1 MRLPVSATAGPRDT
15 RGGLASGFADT
26 PQGALLAAINIGVRT
41 AAQWGSAIFV
51 STITRQVTGPDTR
64 ALLHAEET
72 AYAQLRATAHVRAG
86 QPAGQ
91 AHAAEDGYRFAAWS
105 PAAATV
111 EVLTVGSTAS
121 GTTVLAATRVQ
132 VVWRRGDWRVVAP
145 PGGNWANAATA
156 ISSPL
161 GYTIFPGEVTTV
173 HCDTLVEPACA
184 LVSRLVT
191 SAASSAASDVLSG
204 LANAISTG
212 VRWTVTN
219 TVAWWI
225 SIPSPDLA
233 AEPAITRIQAWL
245 LPITAAVA
253 VGAMIAGGLR
263 MVIARRANPLLDVTG
278 GMLTLAAVTTLGTIV
293 PTLLLKAG
301 DAWSAWVLQA
311 STGGQFAQRLA
322 NVLVLGGTAAP
333 AVVLIFGLAAIVL
346 SLVQA
351 ALMLFRQAALVILAG
366 VLPLAAA
373 GSLAPLTRPWIR
385 KISSWMLA
393 LICYKPAAAAV
404 YAVAFT
410 MIGSGKNPRTVL
422 MGFVMLVLSVLTLPA
437 LMKFFTWTT
446 GAVAGSGGGGQLLGA
461 AAVGA
466 IAVGY
471 DALPWRRRR
480 PGAGSGRLP
489 KHEARPAARRRTSRR
504 TGLPRRPAEPA
515 DLARHATRPALAI
528 RQQRSTGPRSCQH
541 ADRSHT
547 SSPANAPAGSAG
559 TATGAA
565 TAAAPAGP
573 AGAAAA
579 AAAAAAQAATAA
591 ARRADGAMEPEDT
604 P

>member
-1 MRLPVSATAGPRDT
+1 M
-15 RGGLASGFADT
+15 
-26 PQGALLAAINIGVRT
+26 
-41 AAQWGSAIFV
+41 
-51 STITRQVTGPDTR
+51 
-64 ALLHAEET
+64 
-72 AYAQLRATAHVRAG
+72 
-86 QPAGQ
+86 
-91 AHAAEDGYRFAAWS
+91 
-105 PAAATV
+105 
-111 EVLTVGSTAS
+111 
-121 GTTVLAATRVQ
+121 
-132 VVWRRGDWRVVAP
+132 
-145 PGGNWANAATA
+145 
-156 ISSPL
+156 
-161 GYTIFPGEVTTV
+161 

-466 IAVGY
+466 IAVGTM
-471 DALPWRRRR
+471 RS
-480 PGAGSGRLP
+480 PGAAAGPAQDQAAYLSTRLGPPPGGAPPGGPDSPAGPPSQPTSPGTPPAPPWPSGSS
-489 KHEARPAARRRTSRR
+489 AAPAAGAAS
-504 TGLPRRPAEPA
+504 A
-515 DLARHATRPALAI
+515 
-528 RQQRSTGPRSCQH
+528 STGATP
-541 ADRSHT
+541 
-547 SSPANAPAGSAG
+547 SSPANAPAGSSG

-579 AAAAAAQAATAA
+579 TAASAAAQAAAAA

>member
-1 MRLPVSATAGPRDT
+1 VTA
-15 RGGLASGFADT
+15 
-26 PQGALLAAINIGVRT
+26 
-41 AAQWGSAIFV
+41 
-51 STITRQVTGPDTR
+51 
-64 ALLHAEET
+64 
-72 AYAQLRATAHVRAG
+72 
-86 QPAGQ
+86 
-91 AHAAEDGYRFAAWS
+91 
-105 PAAATV
+105 
-111 EVLTVGSTAS
+111 
-121 GTTVLAATRVQ
+121 
-132 VVWRRGDWRVVAP
+132 
-145 PGGNWANAATA
+145 
-156 ISSPL
+156 
-161 GYTIFPGEVTTV
+161 V

-184 LVSRLVT
+184 LVSRVVT

-204 LANAISTG
+204 LANAISAG

-225 SIPSPDLA
+225 SIRSPDLA
-233 AEPAITRIQAWL
+233 ADPAITRIQAWL

-311 STGGQFAQRLA
+311 STGGQFAQRLGSL
-322 NVLVLGGTAAP
+322 LVLGGTAAP

-346 SLVQA
+346 TLVQA

-385 KISSWMLA
+385 KITSWMLA

-404 YAVAFT
+404 YAAAFT

-466 IAVGY
+466 IAVGTM
-471 DALPWRRRR
+471 RS
-480 PGAGSGRLP
+480 PGAAAGPAQDQAAYLSTRLGPPPGGPPGRPDSPAGPPSQPTSPGTPPAPPWPPGSN
-489 KHEARPAARRRTSRR
+489 AAPAAGAAST
-504 TGLPRRPAEPA
+504 PAGTAP
-515 DLARHATRPALAI
+515 
-528 RQQRSTGPRSCQH
+528 G
-541 ADRSHT
+541 
-547 SSPANAPAGSAG
+547 SPASAPTGSAA

-579 AAAAAAQAATAA
+579 AAAAAAQAAAAA

>member
-1 MRLPVSATAGPRDT
+1 M
-15 RGGLASGFADT
+15 
-26 PQGALLAAINIGVRT
+26 
-41 AAQWGSAIFV
+41 
-51 STITRQVTGPDTR
+51 
-64 ALLHAEET
+64 
-72 AYAQLRATAHVRAG
+72 
-86 QPAGQ
+86 
-91 AHAAEDGYRFAAWS
+91 
-105 PAAATV
+105 
-111 EVLTVGSTAS
+111 
-121 GTTVLAATRVQ
+121 
-132 VVWRRGDWRVVAP
+132 
-145 PGGNWANAATA
+145 
-156 ISSPL
+156 
-161 GYTIFPGEVTTV
+161 
-173 HCDTLVEPACA
+173 
-184 LVSRLVT
+184 
-191 SAASSAASDVLSG
+191 
-204 LANAISTG
+204 
-212 VRWTVTN
+212 
-219 TVAWWI
+219 
-225 SIPSPDLA
+225 
-233 AEPAITRIQAWL
+233 
-245 LPITAAVA
+245 
-253 VGAMIAGGLR
+253 
-263 MVIARRANPLLDVTG
+263 
-278 GMLTLAAVTTLGTIV
+278 
-293 PTLLLKAG
+293 
-301 DAWSAWVLQA
+301 QA
-311 STGGQFAQRLA
+311 STGGQFAQRLTG
-322 NVLVLGGTAAP
+322 VLVLGGTAAP

-466 IAVGY
+466 IAVGTM
-471 DALPWRRRR
+471 RS
-480 PGAGSGRLP
+480 PGAAAGPAQDQAAYLSTRLGPPPGGAPPGGPDSPAGPPSQPTSPGTPPAPPWPSGSS
-489 KHEARPAARRRTSRR
+489 AAPAAGAASTP
-504 TGLPRRPAEPA
+504 TG
-515 DLARHATRPALAI
+515 ATP
-528 RQQRSTGPRSCQH
+528 
-541 ADRSHT
+541 

-579 AAAAAAQAATAA
+579 TAAAAAAQAAAAA